1 MAENKKSFILYAD
14 TLSMVEKLPNEKAG
28 ELFKMILEY
37 VNDKHPNTDDLLLQI
52 AFEPIKLQL
61 KRDLK
66 QWEDK
71 IENKSIGGRIGN
83 LKRWNLDLYNLVN
96 DKKIDLEEAESIAKS
111 RILSHTD
118 KKESL
123 PIAKIADTVT
133 VNDTVTVT
141 VNDIKKEKEKEY
153 RKFAHL
159 KISFSEVE
167 KIKAQGYLQNQIDGI
182 LDSIE
187 NYKKN
192 TSYTSLYL
200 TALKW
205 LKKEYPSVVSKNT
218 ENIEYNYKFFDI
230 PITEEYNFTPAQIIE
245 FCKQGKYK
253 RL

>member
-1 MAENKKSFILYAD
+1 MEDNNLNVYSLSRNIFDWGFENPELITPTHIAMYFFIIEHCNRLGWKEKFGLPTTMVNDAIGIKNFRTYTN
-14 TLSMVEKLPNEKAG
+14 TLNDLVEWG
-28 ELFKMILEY
+28 FIKMIEKSKNQYSSNIIAIVKNAKASTKAL
-37 VNDKHPNTDDLLLQI
+37 DKALQ
-52 AFEPIKLQL
+52 KHST
-61 KRDLK
+61 KHC
-66 QWEDK
+66 
-71 IENKSIGGRIGN
+71 KSIVSI
-83 LKRWNLDLYNLVN
+83 
-96 DKKIDLEEAESIAKS
+96 DKQDTSIQNTN
-111 RILSHTD
+111 IQ
-118 KKESL
+118 
-123 PIAKIADTVT
+123 
-133 VNDTVTVT
+133 
-141 VNDIKKEKEKEY
+141 EY

-159 KISFSEVE
+159 KISFDEVE

-205 LKKEYPSVVSKNT
+205 LKKEYPSVVSKST

-245 FCKQGKYK
+245 FCKQGKYQ

>member
-1 MAENKKSFILYAD
+1 MAENKKSFVLYVDQKEVFNELSNEDAGQLIKHIFSYVSDENPISENPLVKLSFILI
-14 TLSMVEKLPNEKAG
+14 KA
-28 ELFKMILEY
+28 
-37 VNDKHPNTDDLLLQI
+37 
-52 AFEPIKLQL
+52 QL
-61 KRDLK
+61 KRDLVK
-66 QWEDK
+66 YEEKKIQWSEAGK
-71 IENKSIGGRIGN
+71 ASAEKKRL
-83 LKRWNLDLYNLVN
+83 LKELNDRATVSTVVDSVSTVSTVN
-96 DKKIDLEEAESIAKS
+96 DNVN
-111 RILSHTD
+111 
-118 KKESL
+118 
-123 PIAKIADTVT
+123 VT
-133 VNDTVTVT
+133 VN

-205 LKKEYPSVVSKNT
+205 LKKEYPSVVSKST

-245 FCKQGKYK
+245 FCKQGKYQ